1 MNKNHIISFFLLTIF
16 AIFSIQ
22 VTSAQILNQDAQD
35 TLQTMTD
42 ATAGAANFGS
52 TTVGQVV
59 GGIIAIALSL
69 VSIIFIILMVTAG
82 FRWMTAQGN
91 EEIISSSKDSIRGA
105 IIGLIVTM
113 SAYAITYFVLKY
125 APFSGGTGGAQ
136 VSLLLSI

>member
-1 MNKNHIISFFLLTIF
+1 MIIKKNIITFFLLTIF
-16 AIFSIQ
+16 AIFSVQIA
-22 VTSAQILNQDAQD
+22 SAQLIIGDSKD
-35 TLQTMTD
+35 DLQKLTSN
-42 ATAGAANFGS
+42 TASAANLGDV
-52 TTVGQVV
+52 TVGQVV

-91 EEIISSSKDSIRGA
+91 EEMITSSKDSIRGA
-105 IIGLIVTM
+105 IIGLIVTL

-136 VSLLLSI
+136 VITGG